1 MKRGY
6 EFDTFSY
13 KGDSIKDG
21 RTGPGNGLRCMDIWW
36 DYWNEGWRFP
46 EDFGA
51 WDCTLVIMFIR
62 FSVLFVE
69 ARESSPLLL

>member
-1 MKRGY
+1 MGVRGLGT
-6 EFDTFSY
+6 DSGVWISG
-13 KGDSIKDG
+13 GDY
-21 RTGPGNGLRCMDIWW
+21 R
-36 DYWNEGWRFP
+36 NEGWCFP

-69 ARESSPLLL
+69 ARDQTEKKSLPLSFCKARIV